1 MANKHAILAAS
12 ASKRWISCP
21 PSARLCAE
29 LPDKASSYALQGTDA
44 HELAAFKVLH
54 ALGENVKDPTE
65 NLTFFDQEMDN
76 YTDAYR
82 DFVMEQFME
91 AKKHC
96 NDPVILVEQQLDFS
110 KWVPEGFGTGDAVI
124 VADDILH
131 VIDLKYGMG
140 VIVDSYENPQ
150 LMCYGLGAL
159 SLFDGIYDI
168 QSVRL
173 SIFQPRRDNIS
184 TYEISKEALL
194 RWAEET
200 LSPAADLAFKGEG
213 EFHAGDHCQFCKL
226 KATCRKRAEYN
237 LEMAR
242 YDFEMPSQLSE
253 TEISLILPRIDEL
266 IAWGNDVREYALKQ
280 AISGKEFPG
289 YKLVAGRSVTR
300 YTDENAVASAVISA
314 GYDPYEKKLLGVTAM
329 KSMLGK
335 DQFNTILG
343 NLTHKPQGKPT
354 LVPTSDK
361 RPAINTV
368 EIDFMEENYNV

>member
-12 ASKRWISCP
+12 ASKRWMACP

-29 LPDKASSYALQGTDA
+29 LPDKSSSYALQGTDA
-44 HELAAFKVLH
+44 HELAAYKVLH
-54 ALGENVKDPTE
+54 AIGEDVKDPTE
-65 NLTFFDQEMDN
+65 NLTFFDQEMDS

-82 DFVMEQFME
+82 DFVMEKYMD

-96 NDPVILVEQQLDFS
+96 KDPVLLVEQKLDFS
-110 KWVPEGFGTGDAVI
+110 EWVPEGYGTGDAVI

-131 VIDLKYGMG
+131 VIDLKFGMG
-140 VIVDSYENPQ
+140 VIVNAEENPQ

-184 TYEISKEALL
+184 TYEISKEDLL
-194 RWAEET
+194 RWAKDT
-200 LSPAADLAFKGEG
+200 LSPAAELAFNGGG

-266 IAWGNDVREYALKQ
+266 TAWANDVREYALKQ
-280 AISGKEFPG
+280 AMAGTEFPG

-300 YTDENAVASAVISA
+300 YTDENAVAAAVISA
-314 GYDPYEKKLLGVTAM
+314 GYDPYEKKLMGITAM

-335 DQFNTILG
+335 DQFNTVLG
-343 NLTHKPQGKPT
+343 SLTHKPQGKPT

-368 EIDFMEENYNV
+368 EIDFMEEN

>member
-12 ASKRWISCP
+12 ASKRWMACP

-29 LPDKASSYALQGTDA
+29 LPDKSSSYALQGTDA
-44 HELAAFKVLH
+44 HELAAYKVLH
-54 ALGENVKDPTE
+54 AIGENVKDPTE
-65 NLTFFDQEMDN
+65 NLTFFDQEMDG

-82 DFVMEQFME
+82 DFVMEKYMD

-96 NDPVILVEQQLDFS
+96 KDPVLLVEQKLDFS
-110 KWVPEGFGTGDAVI
+110 EWVPEGYGTGDAVI

-131 VIDLKYGMG
+131 VIDLKFGMG
-140 VIVDSYENPQ
+140 VIVNAEENPQ

-184 TYEISKEALL
+184 TYEISKEDLL
-194 RWAEET
+194 RWAKEI
-200 LSPAADLAFKGEG
+200 LSPAAELAFNGGG

-266 IAWGNDVREYALKQ
+266 TAWANDIREYALKQ
-280 AISGKEFPG
+280 AMAGTEFPG

-300 YTDENAVASAVISA
+300 YTDDNAVAAAVISA
-314 GYDPYEKKLLGVTAM
+314 GYDPYEKKLMGITAM

-335 DQFNTILG
+335 DQFNTVLG
-343 NLTHKPQGKPT
+343 SLIHKPQGKPT

-368 EIDFMEENYNV
+368 EIDFLEEK

>member
-12 ASKRWISCP
+12 ASKRWMACP

-29 LPDKASSYALQGTDA
+29 LPDKSSSYALQGTDA
-44 HELAAFKVLH
+44 HELAAYKVLH
-54 ALGENVKDPTE
+54 AIGEDVKDPTE
-65 NLTFFDQEMDN
+65 NLTFFDQEMDS

-82 DFVMEQFME
+82 DFVMEKYMD

-96 NDPVILVEQQLDFS
+96 KDPVLLVEQKLDFS
-110 KWVPEGFGTGDAVI
+110 EWVPEGYGTGDAVI

-131 VIDLKYGMG
+131 VIDLKFGMG
-140 VIVDSYENPQ
+140 VIVNAEENPQ

-184 TYEISKEALL
+184 TYEISKEDLL
-194 RWAEET
+194 RWAKDT
-200 LSPAADLAFKGEG
+200 LSPAAELAFKGEG

-266 IAWGNDVREYALKQ
+266 TAWANDVREYALKQ
-280 AISGKEFPG
+280 AMAGTEFPG

-300 YTDENAVASAVISA
+300 YTDENAVAAAVISA
-314 GYDPYEKKLLGVTAM
+314 GYDPYEKKLMGITAM

-335 DQFNTILG
+335 DQFNTVLG
-343 NLTHKPQGKPT
+343 SLTHKPQGKPT

-368 EIDFMEENYNV
+368 EIDFMEEN

>member
-1 MANKHAILAAS
+1 MA
-12 ASKRWISCP
+12 CP

-29 LPDKASSYALQGTDA
+29 LPDKSSSYALQGTDA
-44 HELAAFKVLH
+44 HELAAYKVLH
-54 ALGENVKDPTE
+54 AIGEDVKDPTE
-65 NLTFFDQEMDN
+65 NLTFFDQEMDS
-76 YTDAYR
+76 YTDAYK
-82 DFVMEQFME
+82 DFVMEKYMD

-96 NDPVILVEQQLDFS
+96 KDPVLLVEQKLDFS
-110 KWVPEGFGTGDAVI
+110 EWVPEGYGTGDAVI

-131 VIDLKYGMG
+131 VIDLKFGMG
-140 VIVDSYENPQ
+140 VIVNAEENPQ

-168 QSVRL
+168 QSIRL

-184 TYEISKEALL
+184 TYEISKEDLL
-194 RWAEET
+194 RWAKDT
-200 LSPAADLAFKGEG
+200 LSPAAELAFNGGG

-266 IAWGNDVREYALKQ
+266 TAWANDVREYALKQ
-280 AISGKEFPG
+280 AMAGTEFPG

-300 YTDENAVASAVISA
+300 YTDENAVAAAVISA
-314 GYDPYEKKLLGVTAM
+314 GYDPYEKKLMGITAM

-335 DQFNTILG
+335 DQFNTVLG
-343 NLTHKPQGKPT
+343 SLTHKPQGKPT

-368 EIDFMEENYNV
+368 EIDFMEEN

>member
-12 ASKRWISCP
+12 ASKRWMACP

-29 LPDKASSYALQGTDA
+29 LPDKSSSYALQGTDA
-44 HELAAFKVLH
+44 HELAAYKVLH
-54 ALGENVKDPTE
+54 AIGEDVKDPTE
-65 NLTFFDQEMDN
+65 NLTFFDQEMDS

-82 DFVMEQFME
+82 DFVMEKYMD

-96 NDPVILVEQQLDFS
+96 KDPVLLVEQKLDFS
-110 KWVPEGFGTGDAVI
+110 EWVPEGYGTGDAVI

-131 VIDLKYGMG
+131 VIDLKFGMG
-140 VIVDSYENPQ
+140 VIVYAEENPQ

-184 TYEISKEALL
+184 TYEISKEDLL
-194 RWAEET
+194 RWAKDT
-200 LSPAADLAFKGEG
+200 LSPAAELAFNGGG

-266 IAWGNDVREYALKQ
+266 TAWANDVREYALKQ
-280 AISGKEFPG
+280 AMAGTEFPG

-300 YTDENAVASAVISA
+300 YTDENAVAAAVISA
-314 GYDPYEKKLLGVTAM
+314 GYDPYEKKLMGITAM

-335 DQFNTILG
+335 DQFNTVLG
-343 NLTHKPQGKPT
+343 SLTHKPQGKPT

-368 EIDFMEENYNV
+368 EIDFMEEN

>member
-12 ASKRWISCP
+12 ASKRWMACP

-29 LPDKASSYALQGTDA
+29 LPDKSSSYALQGTDA
-44 HELAAFKVLH
+44 HELAAYKVLH
-54 ALGENVKDPTE
+54 AIGEDVKDPTE
-65 NLTFFDQEMDN
+65 NLTFFDQEMDS
-76 YTDAYR
+76 YTDAYK
-82 DFVMEQFME
+82 DFVMEKYMD

-96 NDPVILVEQQLDFS
+96 KDPVLLVEQKLDFS
-110 KWVPEGFGTGDAVI
+110 EWVPEGYGTGDAVI

-131 VIDLKYGMG
+131 VIDLKFGMG
-140 VIVDSYENPQ
+140 VIVNAEENPQ

-168 QSVRL
+168 QSIRL

-184 TYEISKEALL
+184 TYEISKEDLL
-194 RWAEET
+194 RWAKDT
-200 LSPAADLAFKGEG
+200 LSPAAELAFNGGG

-266 IAWGNDVREYALKQ
+266 TAWANDVREYALKQ
-280 AISGKEFPG
+280 AMAGTEFPG

-300 YTDENAVASAVISA
+300 YTDENAVAAAVISA
-314 GYDPYEKKLLGVTAM
+314 GYDPYEKKLMGITAM

-335 DQFNTILG
+335 DQFNTVLG
-343 NLTHKPQGKPT
+343 SLTHKPQGKPT

-368 EIDFMEENYNV
+368 EIDFMEEN

>member
-12 ASKRWISCP
+12 ASKRWMACP

-29 LPDKASSYALQGTDA
+29 LPDKSSSYALQGTDA
-44 HELAAFKVLH
+44 HELAAYKVLH
-54 ALGENVKDPTE
+54 AIGEDVKDPTE
-65 NLTFFDQEMDN
+65 NLTFFDQEMDS
-76 YTDAYR
+76 YTDAYK
-82 DFVMEQFME
+82 DFVMEKYMD

-96 NDPVILVEQQLDFS
+96 KDPVLLVEQKLDFS
-110 KWVPEGFGTGDAVI
+110 EWVPEGYGTGDAVI

-131 VIDLKYGMG
+131 VIDLKFGMG
-140 VIVDSYENPQ
+140 VIVNAEENPQ

-168 QSVRL
+168 QSIRL

-184 TYEISKEALL
+184 TYEISKEDLL
-194 RWAEET
+194 RWAKDT
-200 LSPAADLAFKGEG
+200 LSPAAELAFNGGG

-266 IAWGNDVREYALKQ
+266 TAWANDVREYALKQ
-280 AISGKEFPG
+280 AMAGTEFPG

-300 YTDENAVASAVISA
+300 YTDENAVAAAVISA
-314 GYDPYEKKLLGVTAM
+314 GYDPYEKKLMGITAM

-335 DQFNTILG
+335 DQFNTVLG
-343 NLTHKPQGKPT
+343 SLTHKPQGKPT

-368 EIDFMEENYNV
+368 DIDFMEEN

>member
-12 ASKRWISCP
+12 ASKRWMACP

-29 LPDKASSYALQGTDA
+29 LPDKSSSYALQGTDA
-44 HELAAFKVLH
+44 HELAAYKVLH
-54 ALGENVKDPTE
+54 AIGEDVNDPTE
-65 NLTFFDQEMDN
+65 NLTFFDQEMDS

-82 DFVMEQFME
+82 DFVMEKYMD

-96 NDPVILVEQQLDFS
+96 KDPVLLVEQKLDFS
-110 KWVPEGFGTGDAVI
+110 EWVPEGYGTGDAVI

-131 VIDLKYGMG
+131 VIDLKFGMG
-140 VIVDSYENPQ
+140 VIVNAEENPQ

-184 TYEISKEALL
+184 TYEISKEDLL
-194 RWAEET
+194 RWAKDT
-200 LSPAADLAFKGEG
+200 LSPAAELAFNGGG

-266 IAWGNDVREYALKQ
+266 TAWANDVREYALKQ
-280 AISGKEFPG
+280 AMAGTEFPG

-300 YTDENAVASAVISA
+300 YTDENAVAAAVISA
-314 GYDPYEKKLLGVTAM
+314 GYDPYEKKLMGITAM

-335 DQFNTILG
+335 DQFNTVLG
-343 NLTHKPQGKPT
+343 SLTHKPQGKPT

-368 EIDFMEENYNV
+368 EIDFMEEN